1 MAIRQVRTIGDDIL
15 RKQCKKVKEMNRR
28 TRELID
34 DMFDTM
40 YEHNGVGLAA
50 SQVGILKQIVVI
62 DVEDGNQYVLIN
74 PQILEQSGSQT
85 GPEGCLSVPGKH
97 GTVTRPDY
105 VKVRALDEEMQ
116 EFELEASE
124 FLARAVC
131 HECDHL
137 HGGLYVDVVEGELM
151 DNEEESEEE

>member
-1 MAIRQVRTIGDDIL
+1 MAIRQIRTIGDDIL
-15 RKQCKKVKEMNRR
+15 RKECKAVKEMTPRLR
-28 TRELID
+28 QLID
-34 DMFDTM
+34 DMFETM
-40 YEHNGVGLAA
+40 YEANGVGLAA
-50 SQVGILKQIVVI
+50 PQVGILKQIVVI

>member
-50 SQVGILKQIVVI
+50 PQVGILKRIVVV
-62 DVEDGNQYVLIN
+62 DVGDGPIVMVN
-74 PQILEQSGSQT
+74 PQILESEGEEIMD
-85 GPEGCLSVPGKH
+85 EGCLSVPGMA
-97 GTVTRPDY
+97 GQVPRPAY
-105 VKVRALDEEMQ
+105 VKVKALDEDME
-116 EFELEASE
+116 EVELEATE
-124 FLARAVC
+124 LLARAFC
-131 HECDHL
+131 HEIDHL
-137 HGGLYVDVVEGELM
+137 EGKMYTSLVQGGLHPVEYE
-151 DNEEESEEE
+151 DE